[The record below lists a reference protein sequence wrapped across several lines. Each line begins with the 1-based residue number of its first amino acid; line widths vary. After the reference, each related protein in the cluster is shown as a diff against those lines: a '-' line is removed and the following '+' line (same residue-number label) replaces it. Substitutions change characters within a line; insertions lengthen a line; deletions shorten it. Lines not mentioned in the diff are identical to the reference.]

1 VYDACVEYEWDETKR
16 RANLDKHRIDL
27 KAAMEFEWGTA
38 VEQPILRHGELRYVS
53 TGYIGARLHTVIW
66 TERGDRRRIIS
77 LRRASRQEE
86 RNYAQ
91 A

>member
-1 VYDACVEYEWDETKR
+1 MEYEWDETKR
-16 RANLDKHRIDL
+16 RANLEKHRIDL
-27 KAAMEFEWGTA
+27 SAAGDFDWDTA
-38 VEQPILRHGELRYVS
+38 VEELTIRHGEIRYVS
-53 TGYIGARLHTVIW
+53 TGYIGNRIHTVIW
-66 TERGDRRRIIS
+66 TERGGRRRIIS